1 MCHQAPENVA
11 NETAR
16 FDGEREAREY
26 WRIGK
31 YLEEQFERMGFRM
44 GELWQYQG
52 GSGETRRRKGR
63 GKNGH

>member
-44 GELWQYQG
+44 GEL
-52 GSGETRRRKGR
+52 
-63 GKNGH
+63 